1 MIRLIITDKKITYEE
16 LEYEYEGD
24 DNDSDI
30 DQMCTNDYG
39 CNNKVVSKERLLKQN
54 QKEPGSGMYHQVLAR
69 SCLTC

>member
-1 MIRLIITDKKITYEE
+1 MIRLIITNKKITYEE

-39 CNNKVVSKERLLKQN
+39 CNNKVVSKE
-54 QKEPGSGMYHQVLAR
+54 
-69 SCLTC
+69 